1 LKLKLDENLSAQ
13 AAGLLRLAAHDVST
27 VREQHLEGQPDQTI
41 YDVCAREGRALVT
54 LDRGIGQLQRFS
66 EGSGPGVAVLDL
78 GNRPTHQAMLER
90 VRQLAGLLEE
100 HSLEGAL
107 WIVEPHRVRIHR
119 KT

>member
-1 LKLKLDENLSAQ
+1 MKLKLDENLSEQ
-13 AAGLLRLAAHDVST
+13 AAMMLRAAAHDVST
-27 VREQHLEGQPDQTI
+27 VREQQLEGQPDQTI

-66 EGSGPGVAVLDL
+66 EGAGPGVAVLDL

-90 VRQLAGLLEE
+90 TRQLATLMEKYP
-100 HSLEGAL
+100 LEGAL

-119 KT
+119 N

>member
-1 LKLKLDENLSAQ
+1 LKLKLDENLSTQ
-13 AAGLLRLAAHDVST
+13 AARLLRNDSHDVST
-27 VREQHLEGQPDQTI
+27 VREQQLEGQPDQMI

-66 EGSGPGVAVLDL
+66 EGGGPGVAVLDL
-78 GNRPTHQAMLER
+78 GDRPTHQAMLER
-90 VRQLAGLLEE
+90 VRQLAVLMEQ